1 MKRTLIISIALIVGL
16 VTAAWAIQ
24 NRIVASKEG
33 SWVEVRRGDLI
44 MGVETTGTL
53 KAADSALIGP
63 PAIQGRWQYKI
74 SMMAPEGAEVRQG
87 QPVLGLD
94 VSELQRELEEQRAER
109 DSSLKQIEKA
119 RADLSI
125 RKEQEDLALAEGEAR
140 LRRAEMK
147 LEAPEELQGANERK
161 QIQLEADLARRETEY
176 RKGRLRAFEQAAMQE
191 IALYQVKQSRATAR
205 VEDIENQIARS
216 TIRAPRPG
224 TIVYLTNWRSEKKKV
239 GDTLHRNENVIE
251 IPNLESMMATAEI
264 DEADAGRIAVGQ
276 RVQFRL
282 DAHPDDVFGG
292 SIETIARTV
301 QRQSPRNPL
310 KVLKVDIRLDRTDT
324 DKMRPGM
331 RFRGTVET
339 GRIRNAVLVPNGAV
353 RSGSRGPVVTR
364 AALGNREEVP
374 VELGK
379 RNDEVTEVR
388 SGLEPGNRVLIR
400 RTEKEEENGS

>member
-1 MKRTLIISIALIVGL
+1 MKRTLIIAIAIVAGI

-33 SWVEVRRGDLI
+33 TWTEVQRGDLV

-63 PAIQGRWQYKI
+63 PPLQGRWQFKI

-87 QPVLGLD
+87 QPVLGFD

-140 LRRAEMK
+140 LRKAELK
-147 LEAPEELQGANERK
+147 LEAPGELQGANERK
-161 QIQLEADLARRETEY
+161 QIELEADLARRETEY
-176 RKGRLRAFEQAAMQE
+176 RKGRLQSYEQAAAQE
-191 IALYQVKQSRATAR
+191 IALYQVKQARAAAR
-205 VEDIENQIARS
+205 VQDIEHQIERS

-224 TIVYLTNWRSEKKKV
+224 TVVYLTNWRSEKKKV
-239 GDTLHRNENVIE
+239 GDTLHRQETVME

-276 RVQFRL
+276 RVEFRL

-292 SIETIARTV
+292 AIETIARTV

-310 KVLKVDIRLDRTDT
+310 KVLKVEIQLDRTDA

-339 GRIRNAVLVPNGAV
+339 GRIRDVVLVPNGAV
-353 RSGSRGPVVTR
+353 RSGPRGPVVTR
-364 AALGNREEVP
+364 GSLGNREDVP
-374 VELGK
+374 VELGR
-379 RNDEVTEVR
+379 RNDEMTEVR

-400 RTEKEEENGS
+400 RTQKEEENGS

>member
-1 MKRTLIISIALIVGL
+1 MKRTLIIAVAIVAGI

-33 SWVEVRRGDLI
+33 TWSEVRRGDLV
-44 MGVETTGTL
+44 MGVEATGTL

-63 PAIQGRWQYKI
+63 PPLQGRWQFKI

-87 QPVLGLD
+87 QPVLGFD

-109 DSSLKQIEKA
+109 DSSVKQIEKA
-119 RADLSI
+119 RADMSI

-140 LRRAEMK
+140 LRKAEMK

-161 QIQLEADLARRETEY
+161 QIELEAELARRETDY
-176 RKGRLRAFEQAAMQE
+176 RKGRLKSYEQAAAQE
-191 IALYQVKQSRATAR
+191 IALYQVKQTRAAAR
-205 VEDIENQIARS
+205 VQDIEHQIERS

-224 TIVYLTNWRSEKKKV
+224 TVVYLTNWRSEKKKV
-239 GDTLHRNENVIE
+239 GDTLHRQETVME

-276 RVQFRL
+276 RVEFRL

-292 SIETIARTV
+292 TIENIARTV

-310 KVLKVDIRLDRTDT
+310 KVLKVEIKLDRTDA

-339 GRIRNAVLVPNGAV
+339 GRIRNVVLVPNDAV
-353 RSGSRGPVVTR
+353 RSGPRGPVVTR
-364 AALGNREEVP
+364 ASLGNREEVP
-374 VELGK
+374 VELGR
-379 RNDEVTEVR
+379 RNDEMTEVR

-400 RTEKEEENGS
+400 RTQKEEENGS